1 MVALLATFLSCSE
14 AQPSSSTQSDV
25 TIQGSST
32 STCQSLTTRELEQKL
47 ETLGGY
53 NKRYQAITKSE
64 AAKFSKFFSQQAPIK
79 APTLST
85 KKPRGKRQV
94 PSYSITNFKSVA
106 LCGSLD
112 RHGFH
117 HLCTE
122 WSAVTKLSAEYFPRY
137 LNEVIC
143 DAREVSC
150 LNSKGIY
157 SQGSFIVDVLR
168 NTGRC
173 GSDGKQIWKA
183 VSQPVRTCCNC
194 RLFPGARLGSF

>member
-1 MVALLATFLSCSE
+1 MLALLATFLSCSE
-14 AQPSSSTQSDV
+14 AQPSSSTQSDD

-64 AAKFSKFFSQQAPIK
+64 AAKFSKFLSQQAPNI
-79 APTLST
+79 ATTLST
-85 KKPRGKRQV
+85 KNPRGKRQV
-94 PSYSITNFKSVA
+94 PSHPITNFKSVA
-106 LCGSLD
+106 RRGSLD
-112 RHGFH
+112 QHGFH

-143 DAREVSC
+143 DAREVVC
-150 LNSKGIY
+150 LNSKGICF
-157 SQGSFIVDVLR
+157 QGSFIVDALR

-173 GSDGKQIWKA
+173 GSDGKQIWQA

-194 RLFPGARLGSF
+194 RLFPG